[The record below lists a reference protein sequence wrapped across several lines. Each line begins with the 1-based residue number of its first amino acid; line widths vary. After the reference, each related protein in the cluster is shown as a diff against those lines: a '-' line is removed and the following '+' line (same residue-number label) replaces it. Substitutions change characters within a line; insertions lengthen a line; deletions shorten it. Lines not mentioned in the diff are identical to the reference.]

1 MIRIHCAPRIAA
13 LHRSNIVIT
22 TYFSRSHLPFT
33 PHHHFNPRGLR
44 VPKCPK
50 LSSSPPVLEEK
61 FDSIRFDSREIDLRE
76 EGRKIHGENSGNFFY
91 FAGRTAEMANLYA
104 STVFDFNENLRW
116 VSLSLSPYLSPP
128 ILRIGR
134 SRARS
139 TDIWPIGKLYSRMNK
154 RTDKRTGKCTRV
166 YVSGDFQLQNL

>member
-50 LSSSPPVLEEK
+50 LSLLSSRSRGK
-61 FDSIRFDSREIDLRE
+61 IRFDSREIDLRE
-76 EGRKIHGENSGNFFY
+76 EGRKIHGKNSASGDFFY
-91 FAGRTAEMANLYA
+91 FVGRTAEMANLYA
-104 STVFDFNENLRW
+104 SAVFDFNENLRW
-116 VSLSLSPYLSPP
+116 VSLSLP
-128 ILRIGR
+128 ISLLPFCGSAAPAPDQRIYG
-134 SRARS
+134 
-139 TDIWPIGKLYSRMNK
+139 L
-154 RTDKRTGKCTRV
+154 
-166 YVSGDFQLQNL
+166 